1 MKELLA
7 KTRGL
12 ARQAMRVLALAY
24 KEVPADVDS
33 LKEPLVSEL
42 ILVGIVGMMD
52 PPRTEVYGAIA
63 KARKAGIR
71 VIMKTG
77 DHKETAVAI
86 AKEIGLIDNI
96 EPDETE
102 IIPAETE
109 RVKYPVALTEQ
120 ELLNLSEKEF
130 DDAVNHVSIFA
141 RLTPNMKLRIVET
154 LQKQGHIV
162 AMSGDGINDAPA
174 LKKADIGI
182 AMGVIGTDVARES
195 SDIVLADDNFASIMS
210 AIEEGRT
217 VFTNTRQ
224 ASLFLITTN
233 FAEDISII
241 STLLLGLPLP
251 LLPTQLLWLNLV
263 TDGVSDIALAT
274 EPNHERVLEYHPRSA
289 AENILSKETGVFVLI
304 MAVAMVIFTISVF
317 RFFLPSGI
325 EKARTGA
332 FTVMAFTQLFNVL
345 NMRSLKKSIFNV
357 GFLTN
362 KYIVASLSASVV
374 LLAMVLYVPFF
385 QGVFKFSR
393 LSLFELGSIVLLSS
407 FVFWLGELYKRIKN
421 TYYSP

>member
-1 MKELLA
+1 
-7 KTRGL
+7 
-12 ARQAMRVLALAY
+12 
-24 KEVPADVDS
+24 
-33 LKEPLVSEL
+33 
-42 ILVGIVGMMD
+42 MMD
-52 PPRTEVYGAIA
+52 PPRPEVNEAIA
-63 KARKAGIR
+63 KAQKAGIR

-77 DHKETAVAI
+77 DHKDTAVAI
-86 AKEIGLIDNI
+86 AKEIGLIEI
-96 EPDETE
+96 ESAGGETLSAKTE
-102 IIPAETE
+102 ETGLKE
-109 RVKYPVALTEQ
+109 KMIVSEKRVKYPLALTEQ

-130 DDAVNHVSIFA
+130 EDAVKHVSIFA

-162 AMSGDGINDAPA
+162 AMSGDGVNDAPA

-182 AMGVIGTDVARES
+182 AMGVIGTDIARES
-195 SDIVLADDNFASIMS
+195 SDIVLADDNFASIIS

-224 ASLFLITTN
+224 ASLFLVTTN

-263 TDGVSDIALAT
+263 TDGVSDVALAT
-274 EPNHERVLEYHPRSA
+274 EPSHDHGLEESRKSA
-289 AENILSKETGVFVLI
+289 AENILSKETIVFVLI
-304 MAVAMVIFTISVF
+304 MAVAMVVLTLSVF

-345 NMRSLKKSIFNV
+345 NMRSLKKSIFKV

-362 KYIVASLSASVV
+362 KFIVASLSISVV

-385 QGVFKFSR
+385 QVVFQFAS
-393 LSLFELGSIVLLSS
+393 LSLIELGFIILLSS
-407 FVFWLGELYKRIKN
+407 FVFWLGELYKHIKN
-421 TYYSP
+421 KYHSTSDKYKQQVSSE